1 MLEIIQGCSYVL
13 SFMFFWTGATYFDMQ
28 NRKLKAEMETAKKLE
43 EIMKN
48 KEFIREYL
56 KIKESVKEESSN
68 DKFPN

>member
-1 MLEIIQGCSYVL
+1 
-13 SFMFFWTGATYFDMQ
+13 MFFWTGATYFDMQ

-56 KIKESVKEESSN
+56 EIKESVKKESSN